1 MYQIHRMRNKLFFLI
16 LFSFVIAKSQT
27 YPPINIWGVD
37 KDTVEQGDT
46 LTLYF
51 KYDLPTQTPYTTAKL
66 TIFPNFGNGNSDL
79 IWQDSLQ
86 NLALYPKDNNG
97 VYSVKLLIK
106 DTYQSGV
113 ARIYASNPV
122 TQYIEIFIKQ
132 KLTTFIKTDRND
144 VSIIETF
151 YVNLYGQIIEPIN
164 STPIIKVDKYSDG
177 TIIYKQIV
185 IK

>member
-1 MYQIHRMRNKLFFLI
+1 MKNKLLFLI
-16 LFSFVIAKSQT
+16 LISFSIAKSQT
-27 YPPINIWGVD
+27 YPSINIWGVD
-37 KDTVEQGDT
+37 KDTIEQGDT
-46 LTLYF
+46 LTLFF

-86 NLALYPKDNNG
+86 NLSLYPKDNNG

-106 DTYQSGV
+106 DSYQSGV
-113 ARIYASNPV
+113 ARIYASNPI

-132 KLTTFIKTDRND
+132 KIATSIRQNKKD
-144 VSIIETF
+144 VEIVETF
-151 YVNLYGQIIEPIN
+151 YVNLYGQKIEPIN
-164 STPIIKVDKYSDG
+164 SIPIIKVDRYSDG
-177 TIIYKQIV
+177 AVISKQIV

>member
-1 MYQIHRMRNKLFFLI
+1 MKTKLTII
-16 LFSFVIAKSQT
+16 LLFICAIANAQT
-27 YPPINIWGVD
+27 YPSINIWGVD
-37 KDTVEQGDT
+37 KDTIEQGDT
-46 LTLYF
+46 LTLFF

-86 NLALYPKDNNG
+86 NLELYPKDNNG

-122 TQYIEIFIKQ
+122 TQYAEVFIKQ
-132 KLTTFIKTDRND
+132 KLSTSIRQNKKD
-144 VSIIETF
+144 VEIVETF
-151 YVNLYGQIIEPIN
+151 YINLYGQIIEPIN
-164 STPIIKVDKYSDG
+164 STLIIKVDKYSDG
-177 TIIYKQIV
+177 TIYSKQIV
-185 IK
+185 MN

>member
-1 MYQIHRMRNKLFFLI
+1 MKNKLLFLI
-16 LFSFVIAKSQT
+16 MISFSIAKSQT
-27 YPPINIWGVD
+27 YPSINIWGVD
-37 KDTVEQGDT
+37 KDTVEQGET
-46 LTLYF
+46 LTLFF

-86 NLALYPKDNNG
+86 NLSLYTKDNNG

-122 TQYIEIFIKQ
+122 TQYAEVFIKQ
-132 KLTTFIKTDRND
+132 KLSTSIRQNKKD
-144 VSIIETF
+144 VEIVETF
-151 YVNLYGQIIEPIN
+151 YINLYGQIIEPIN
-164 STPIIKVDKYSDG
+164 STLIIKVDKYSDG
-177 TIIYKQIV
+177 TIYSKQIV
-185 IK
+185 MN

>member
-1 MYQIHRMRNKLFFLI
+1 MHKMKNKLLFFI
-16 LFSFVIAKSQT
+16 LLSFSIAKSQT
-27 YPPINIWGVD
+27 YPSINIWGVD
-37 KDTVEQGDT
+37 KDTVEQGET
-46 LTLYF
+46 LTLFF

-86 NLALYPKDNNG
+86 NLPLYPKDSNG

-122 TQYIEIFIKQ
+122 TPYIEIFIKQ
-132 KLTTFIKTDRND
+132 KLTTY
-144 VSIIETF
+144 VSQNKKDIAIIETF
-151 YVNLYGQIIEPIN
+151 YVNLYGQKTEPIN
-164 STPIIKVDKYSDG
+164 STPIIRVDKYSDG